1 MNADGAE
8 RWDLRLY
15 VAGQGPSSLRA
26 VANLHAV
33 CERHLAGRYH
43 VEVVDL
49 VDDPARARLD
59 DVIAVP
65 TVVRRSPGPVR
76 KVIGDLSRTDE
87 VLRGLQLTPT
97 DGNGRDGNGTGARD
111 DRDDEGG
118 GR

>member
-26 VANLHAV
+26 VANLHEV
-33 CERHLAGRYH
+33 CERHLAGRYA

-49 VDDPARARLD
+49 ADDPARARLD

-65 TVVRRSPGPVR
+65 TVVRRAPGPVR
-76 KVIGDLSRTDE
+76 RIIGDLSRTDD
-87 VLRGLQLTPT
+87 VLRGLQLVPD
-97 DGNGRDGNGTGARD
+97 DGADGDGLLDGGAR
-111 DRDDEGG
+111 
-118 GR
+118 

>member
-65 TVVRRSPGPVR
+65 TVVRRSPAPVR

-87 VLRGLQLTPT
+87 VLRGLQLLPGAPT
-97 DGNGRDGNGTGARD
+97 SDH
-111 DRDDEGG
+111 EGG
-118 GR
+118 GRP

>member
-1 MNADGAE
+1 MSADGGSADGE

-65 TVVRRSPGPVR
+65 TVVRRSPAPVR
-76 KVIGDLSRTDE
+76 KVIGDLSRTEE
-87 VLRGLQLTPT
+87 VLRGLQLAPAASTSGH
-97 DGNGRDGNGTGARD
+97 DGDGRP
-111 DRDDEGG
+111 
-118 GR
+118 